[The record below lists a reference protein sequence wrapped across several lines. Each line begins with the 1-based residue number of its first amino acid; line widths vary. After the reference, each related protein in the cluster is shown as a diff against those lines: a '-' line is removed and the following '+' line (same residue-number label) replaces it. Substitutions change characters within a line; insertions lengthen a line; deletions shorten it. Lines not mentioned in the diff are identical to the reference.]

1 MSKITK
7 QKDSK
12 KKRRISAVKASA
24 ESYFKLHWFLLYE
37 DKYRKLSPKAKLLYG
52 LLRSRF
58 ELSNTNVQNGV
69 PDADNFI
76 DEENN
81 IFCIFDNVEISFLL
95 DMSVPTVI
103 DAKKELDEAE
113 LLEEVQIKDQA
124 NRMYVLDPVLDS
136 DMWTFKQQLA
146 DIKAKKAEKDKER
159 VRKQKEKRQQKAL
172 EKKQEKA
179 KKKALANGVVN
190 VGNEN
195 AEGKSCDSKNLIHT
209 KKDDSADFCD
219 SKNLIHVSKDFLDN
233 ITRVFNLLDLKDLS
247 KYVSSGETQSV
258 LEFYKIFFK
267 LSKYAEINL
276 VKFIEERSA
285 SIVLEAIVRMIDK
298 DDIKSPIAFI
308 KKTLNNWSGCKT
320 VEEVLK
326 HEEEYRKQQ
335 NQKYESKNKVSKQ
348 RKVVRKEMVPEWF
361 KENKHKENAPKEEV
375 DADFEEEKRKLEQE
389 LKDLHQ
395 ELKAKN
401 KKPKEKDP
409 VSEDQLLKVAK
420 FKLKHQPENLT
431 EQEKDLLKQQGLWKE
446 PVIA

>member
-1 MSKITK
+1 MSKNTK

-12 KKRRISAVKASA
+12 KKRRISAVKASK

-195 AEGKSCDSKNLIHT
+195 VEEKSCDSKNLNHT
-209 KKDDSADFCD
+209 KRT
-219 SKNLIHVSKDFLDN
+219 I
-233 ITRVFNLLDLKDLS
+233 LLFF
-247 KYVSSGETQSV
+247 VIQ
-258 LEFYKIFFK
+258 KI
-267 LSKYAEINL
+267 
-276 VKFIEERSA
+276 
-285 SIVLEAIVRMIDK
+285 
-298 DDIKSPIAFI
+298 
-308 KKTLNNWSGCKT
+308 
-320 VEEVLK
+320 
-326 HEEEYRKQQ
+326 
-335 NQKYESKNKVSKQ
+335 
-348 RKVVRKEMVPEWF
+348 
-361 KENKHKENAPKEEV
+361 
-375 DADFEEEKRKLEQE
+375 
-389 LKDLHQ
+389 
-395 ELKAKN
+395 
-401 KKPKEKDP
+401 
-409 VSEDQLLKVAK
+409 
-420 FKLKHQPENLT
+420 
-431 EQEKDLLKQQGLWKE
+431 
-446 PVIA
+446 